1 MGVLPGALLPGVVAR
16 GVVEEEKVVL
26 VQVWRRHGSSSRCGG
41 RRVVVA
47 VELYS

>member
-16 GVVEEEKVVL
+16 GVVEEYQVVL
-26 VQVWRRHGSSSRCGG
+26 VQVRVGRGHGSSSWCG
-41 RRVVVA
+41 RVVVA